1 MPLISSISAKVSYA
15 VNDDRRPPIENRQST
30 IGNRQFPHSSLLS
43 GSLGQQVKKALFDFL
58 ELSFECQ
65 VG

>member
-1 MPLISSISAKVSYA
+1 MTDAL
-15 VNDDRRPPIENRQST
+15 QSK
-30 IGNRQFPHSSLLS
+30 IAIDNRQFPHSSLLS